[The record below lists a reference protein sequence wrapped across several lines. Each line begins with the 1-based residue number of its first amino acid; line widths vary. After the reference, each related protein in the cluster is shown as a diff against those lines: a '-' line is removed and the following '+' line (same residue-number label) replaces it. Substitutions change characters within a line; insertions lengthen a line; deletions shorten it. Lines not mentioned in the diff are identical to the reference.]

1 MQIWFN
7 SSWLPFLPEI
17 GGSNFGLCSTLYLI
31 ALSYAS
37 TRTGPFTHISDLGT
51 ISVTRRNCASPVSKV
66 ERHISDRFCS
76 TLWCNC
82 LVPRRLSLDENVR
95 SKEGGKET
103 TGETAVPFPWS
114 LAVHHQSLAF
124 RARLYEAKNEASE
137 EEAAPAW
144 CSMCGNDSQSV
155 PSLRFIPDWTV
166 FLVGMKTYPV

>member
-1 MQIWFN
+1 MSADLVQFKLTTLFARDRGFKLWAMF
-7 SSWLPFLPEI
+7 
-17 GGSNFGLCSTLYLI
+17 STLYLI
-31 ALSYAS
+31 ALSGTPALVRAS
-37 TRTGPFTHISDLGT
+37 VISDLGT

-66 ERHISDRFCS
+66 ERHISDSFCS

-124 RARLYEAKNEASE
+124 RSRLYEAKNEASE
-137 EEAAPAW
+137 EEATPA
-144 CSMCGNDSQSV
+144 
-155 PSLRFIPDWTV
+155 
-166 FLVGMKTYPV
+166 